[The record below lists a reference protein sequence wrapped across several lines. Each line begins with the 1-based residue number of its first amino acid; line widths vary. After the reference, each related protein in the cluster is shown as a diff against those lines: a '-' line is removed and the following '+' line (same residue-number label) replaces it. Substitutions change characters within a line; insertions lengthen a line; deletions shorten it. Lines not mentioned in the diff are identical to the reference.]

1 MSVDV
6 SVSEAMSEFITGIP
20 AADRPAVARELQ
32 RFGRWFGTDRPLR
45 SVTRLDVERYQA
57 QQEDSGAASAVRLEP
72 LKDFFTFARKKKFL
86 NEAVATAIRIKR
98 RTPTTAGSR
107 MSTASET
114 PAVQL
119 TRTGME
125 QLRAQLDQLETV
137 ERPAGEE
144 QLRLA
149 AADKDFRENAPY
161 DAAKQHLAEIHR
173 KMEEIRVI
181 LAAGEVVDSTDTQ
194 RTGIGTT
201 VTVRDLGE
209 DEELSYTLVGPGE
222 IDSRQGKISIQSP
235 VGRALADRGMG
246 DIVEV
251 SVPAGVVRYRIERIE
266 RGG

>member
-6 SVSEAMSEFITGIP
+6 SVSEAMTEFVTAIP
-20 AADRPAVARELQ
+20 AADRPSAARELQ

-86 NEAVATAIRIKR
+86 TEAVATAIRIKR
-98 RTPTTAGSR
+98 RTPASAGSGFATR
-107 MSTASET
+107 PET
-114 PAVQL
+114 HTVLL
-119 TRTGME
+119 TRTGVE
-125 QLRAQLDQLETV
+125 QLRSQLEQLDSI
-137 ERPAGEE
+137 ERPAAED

-173 KMEEIRVI
+173 KMHEIRAV
-181 LAAGEVVDSTDTQ
+181 LATGEVVDSTDTE

-201 VTVRDLGE
+201 VIVRDLGE

-235 VGRALADRGMG
+235 VGRALADRGLG